1 MNLKSHIIKS
11 VVGYVFFFLKKE
23 RTQIKSF
30 QIQKRL

>member
-11 VVGYVFFFLKKE
+11 VVGFFFFFKE

-30 QIQKRL
+30 QIQKTL